1 MQSSNSKCSIRPG
14 EMKTIQFNKNNSN
27 KKSMLLTTHLEQGD
41 GVRVSIHI
49 ITPYRIGLLSQSET
63 QLNSTII
70 QKMIENRIYQCQI
83 KLHLYL
89 PDLKQFKALRKGR
102 ISTLFQDWRNWL
114 LHVSFLFINFILV
127 KKKSV
132 KISSVT
138 PTTDPKA
145 EDKTR
150 IINLVLTDL
159 SKMKKTLHKKKSIS
173 KFF

>member
-1 MQSSNSKCSIRPG
+1 
-14 EMKTIQFNKNNSN
+14 MKTIQFNKNNSN

-102 ISTLFQDWRNWL
+102 ISTLFQD
-114 LHVSFLFINFILV
+114 
-127 KKKSV
+127 
-132 KISSVT
+132 
-138 PTTDPKA
+138 
-145 EDKTR
+145 
-150 IINLVLTDL
+150 
-159 SKMKKTLHKKKSIS
+159 
-173 KFF
+173 